1 VTVSVLVFTRD
12 LRLTDNPALAAAT
25 AATAVVPL
33 FVLDEAIMRRSGEHA
48 NRLGFLLGSL
58 RDLDAS
64 LRAVG
69 GALVVRAGPW
79 VATVIETARAAGAGR
94 IHLAHDVSG
103 YAAGRL
109 AELER
114 AAAAARMTVERHP
127 GITVVEPA
135 ALRAP
140 GGGPYQV
147 FTPYYRRWLTAA
159 RRPVLA
165 APAAIALPGGIG
177 TGQLAQLAGR
187 GPLPRAALADR
198 GGESR
203 GLAAVRRWA
212 AGGLAGYDRHRDD
225 LAADATSRLSAYLHF
240 GCVSPL
246 ALAAEVSTH
255 PGGAAFARQLAW
267 RDFFHQLLE
276 ARPEAAWRDYRDR
289 GDRWRDDAD
298 GLAAWQEGQTGYP
311 VVDAGLRQLAREGF
325 MHNRA
330 RMIAASFLTKDLY
343 LDWRAGAAHFM
354 RHLVDADVACNQL
367 NWQWVAGT
375 GTDASR
381 HRVFSPLRQSQRF
394 DPGGDYIRRY
404 VPELATL
411 PADAVHDPPAASR
424 RACGYARPIVDHR
437 EAIAAYRAR
446 ERWPARPVPTS
457 TVPASR

>member
-12 LRLTDNPALAAAT
+12 LCLTDNPALAAAT
-25 AATAVVPL
+25 AATAMVPL

-64 LRAVG
+64 LRAAG
-69 GALVVRAGPW
+69 GALAVRAGPW

-114 AAAAARMTVERHP
+114 AAAGARMTVERHP
-127 GITVVEPA
+127 GITVVGPE

-165 APAAIALPGGIG
+165 APTAIALPGGIG
-177 TGQLAQLAGR
+177 TGQLARLAGR

-212 AGGLAGYDRHRDD
+212 AGGLARIRPAPGRSGCRCHLAPQRLPPLRLRLPARRGHRGEH
-225 LAADATSRLSAYLHF
+225 APRR
-240 GCVSPL
+240 
-246 ALAAEVSTH
+246 
-255 PGGAAFARQLAW
+255 GGLRAPA
-267 RDFFHQLLE
+267 
-276 ARPEAAWRDYRDR
+276 
-289 GDRWRDDAD
+289 
-298 GLAAWQEGQTGYP
+298 GLA
-311 VVDAGLRQLAREGF
+311 GLL
-325 MHNRA
+325 
-330 RMIAASFLTKDLY
+330 
-343 LDWRAGAAHFM
+343 
-354 RHLVDADVACNQL
+354 
-367 NWQWVAGT
+367 
-375 GTDASR
+375 
-381 HRVFSPLRQSQRF
+381 
-394 DPGGDYIRRY
+394 
-404 VPELATL
+404 
-411 PADAVHDPPAASR
+411 PPAARGQAGGSVAGLPGSR
-424 RACGYARPIVDHR
+424 
-437 EAIAAYRAR
+437 
-446 ERWPARPVPTS
+446 
-457 TVPASR
+457 